1 MNMRTSVVN
10 RTCPGNLVW
19 LCAVGRHPS
28 HESRCASAAAE
39 AEAEAQSQPLATR
52 PATQPDEASRAW
64 PELGSSVLE
73 SGFNTAGVLRARDY
87 DAIVPAAWQSQ
98 SLLPGARSALVL
110 ACGGR
115 DFGEAFD
122 ASPEARDGRADPV
135 DRFTE
140 RIVSG
145 AILRRR
151 DPHVAARAVY
161 YWEQQ
166 DGGFADFVALGRACG
181 MGSPSRLGILV
192 HPQYGPWISIRA
204 VILTQAALSVTPA
217 LQTPGPCDD
226 CPAPCAAACPGAALA
241 SRDFDVSACVRT
253 TLSRETCRLRCDARR
268 ACVVGSEHA
277 YTSSTER
284 LFRSSVVRML
294 SGARR

>member
-1 MNMRTSVVN
+1 M
-10 RTCPGNLVW
+10 
-19 LCAVGRHPS
+19 AVR
-28 HESRCASAAAE
+28 SA
-39 AEAEAQSQPLATR
+39 PRL
-52 PATQPDEASRAW
+52 DEASRAW
-64 PELGSSVLE
+64 PEFATSLLE
-73 SGFNTAGVLRARDY
+73 SGFNTAGVLRAHDY

-115 DFGEAFD
+115 SFGEAF
-122 ASPEARDGRADPV
+122 ARSREARDGRADPV

-140 RIVSG
+140 RTVSG

-151 DPHVAARAVY
+151 EPHLAANALY

-166 DGGFADFVALGRACG
+166 DGHFADFVALARACG
-181 MGSPSRLGILV
+181 LGSPSRLGVLI
-192 HPQYGPWISIRA
+192 HPHYGPWVAIRA
-204 VILTQAALSVTPA
+204 VILTQAPLSVTPS
-217 LQTPGPCDD
+217 LQTPSPCQD

-241 SRDFDVSACVRT
+241 RLDFDVSACVRT

-268 ACVVGSEHA
+268 ACVIGREHA
-277 YTSSTER
+277 YGASTER
-284 LFRSSVVRML
+284 LFRSAVVRIL